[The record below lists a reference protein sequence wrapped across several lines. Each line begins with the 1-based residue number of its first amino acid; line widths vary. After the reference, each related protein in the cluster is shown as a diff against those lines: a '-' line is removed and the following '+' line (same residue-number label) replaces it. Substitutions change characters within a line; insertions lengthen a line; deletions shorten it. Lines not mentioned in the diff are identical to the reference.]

1 MTEVLNRLKDGNKR
15 FVNRVN
21 DPEAFKTCHMKI
33 GNIPQE
39 PIATILGCSDSRV
52 PVVTLFDQGI
62 GDLFTVRV
70 VGNVAVDSVISTI
83 EYSVDHLKT
92 PLVVVLGHTDCGA
105 IKTVINEEEVPPYLS
120 DSLKQIIE
128 LKNRILS
135 SNPDFCQKELELIL
149 TEENVKLSIDKIL
162 STSDIVK
169 SLINKKQVKVVGAIY
184 QLESGIVKWL
194 C

>member
-1 MTEVLNRLKDGNKR
+1 MTKVLNRLKEGNKR

-21 DPEAFKTCHMKI
+21 DPEGFKTCKMNI

-39 PIATILGCSDSRV
+39 PVATVLGCSDSRV

-83 EYSVDHLKT
+83 EYGVDHLKT

-105 IKTVINEEEVPPYLS
+105 IKSVINDNEVPPYLS

-128 LKNRILS
+128 LKNSILS
-135 SNPDFCQKELELIL
+135 KEPDFCQKELELLL
-149 TEENVKLSIDKIL
+149 TEENVKHSIKKLLKESKIVENL
-162 STSDIVK
+162 NST
-169 SLINKKQVKVVGAIY
+169 KQIKVVGAIY
-184 QLESGIVKWL
+184 QLDTGHVKWL